1 MATSK
6 QRGLTSFEAGERRRR
21 FGSNVLTPPRRDP
34 WWRQFLVRF
43 DDPVI
48 RILVVAALLSTLT
61 GHLTESAGIA
71 VAILLSTLISFFSEY
86 RANREFDL
94 LNRSRDDVPV
104 RVVRDGNVTTV
115 PRRDVVP
122 GDAVLL
128 EAGEE
133 VPADGSVDEAVSL
146 AVDESRLTGESAPTP
161 KSPSAG
167 AAPREPLASAYPP
180 DAVLRGTM
188 VVDGRGTM
196 TVEAT
201 GDSTEYGRSARA
213 ASEDPGEAT
222 PLQRQAAR
230 LSRGIGAAGFIVAGL
245 TFSALVV
252 RGVVAGGLSWA
263 PFPVHAL
270 LDYAMIAV
278 TIIVAS
284 VPEGLPMSIVLS
296 LAYSMRKMTAANNL
310 VRRMHAC
317 ETVGAAT
324 VICTDKTGTL
334 TRNEM
339 RVQEWG
345 FPGGADSGL
354 PADPYRRRLL
364 VEAVAANTTADLD
377 RSGAEAASPVGN
389 PTEGALLLWLEE
401 NGVDYLPVRERFRV
415 ARQWPFSTERKFMG
429 TLGVSAVTGTAV
441 LYAKG
446 APEIVLSRC
455 SRVMTPRGPEPIGDA
470 TAAIEEALAGF
481 QAAGM
486 RSLGLAFRDAPE
498 DAAGMGLSR
507 AATDLVWLGFAAIA
521 DPVREEV
528 PEAMKECRNAG
539 VRVIVVTGDNP
550 GTARQVARAIGLAGK
565 GGGAHRT
572 GPEFAAMGEEDAKA
586 SSRVLEVLS
595 RARPSDKLRLVRL
608 LKEDGHVVAVTG
620 DGTNDAPALT
630 HADVGLAMGKSG
642 TAVAREASDIVLLD
656 DSFRSIVLGI
666 RWGRSVYLNI
676 QRFLLFQLTVS
687 AAALGTAALGTALA
701 GPFLGIP
708 MPFTVTQILWVNLI
722 MDTFAALALATL
734 PPDDGLMDRPPRDPA
749 EFIVT
754 RPMARNL
761 AATALPF
768 LALFIGGMLWILRD
782 GRATDLELSV
792 FFTTF
797 VMLQFWN
804 LFNARAFGLSRS
816 ALAGLSRNRGFLRI
830 VFLILVGQIL
840 VVQYGGSL
848 FRTVPL
854 PLPYWISIVAG
865 TSTVLWVGE
874 AWRWRLRRRTGS
886 LQT

>member
-1 MATSK
+1 V
-6 QRGLTSFEAGERRRR
+6 QPFVHRGLTSAEVEERRRLC
-21 FGSNVLTPPRRDP
+21 GANVLTPPRRDP
-34 WWRQFLVRF
+34 WWRQCLARF
-43 DDPVI
+43 NDPVI
-48 RILVVAALLSTLT
+48 RVLVVAAILSIAT
-61 GHLTESAGIA
+61 GHPTESAGIA

-94 LNRSRDDVPV
+94 LNRVRDDVPV
-104 RVVRDGNVTTV
+104 KVVRDGNVTTV
-115 PRRDVVP
+115 PRSEVVP
-122 GDAVLL
+122 GDTVLL
-128 EAGEE
+128 DAGEE
-133 VPADGSVDEAVSL
+133 VPADGTVVESVSL
-146 AVDESRLTGESAPTP
+146 SVDESRLTGESVPAS

-167 AAPREPLASAYPP
+167 ADSPDSPASTYPS

-196 TVEAT
+196 TVAAI
-201 GDSTEYGRSARA
+201 GDSTEYGRTARA
-213 ASEDPGEAT
+213 ASEDPGEKT
-222 PLQRQAAR
+222 PLQRQAGR
-230 LSRGIGAAGFIVAGL
+230 LSRVIGIAGFLVAGL
-245 TFSALVV
+245 TFAALVV
-252 RGVVAGGLSWA
+252 RGLVTGDLAFT

-270 LDYAMIAV
+270 MDYAMIAV
-278 TIIVAS
+278 TIIVAA

-345 FPGGADSGL
+345 YPGGVDSGL
-354 PADPYRRRLL
+354 PADPFLRRLL
-364 VEAVAANTTADLD
+364 IEAVAANTTAHLD
-377 RSGAEAASPVGN
+377 RSWDGAAQPVGN

-401 NGVDYLPVRERFRV
+401 SGVDYLPVRERFRT
-415 ARQWPFSTERKFMG
+415 ARQWPFSTERKFMA
-429 TLGVSAVTGTAV
+429 TLGNSGFTGTAV
-441 LYAKG
+441 LYVKG

-455 SRVMTPRGPEPIGDA
+455 SRVMTPRGAEPIGDA
-470 TAAIEEALAGF
+470 GASIEGALARF

-486 RSLGLAFRDAPE
+486 RSLGFAYRDAPSGDGGTDL
-498 DAAGMGLSR
+498 DAA
-507 AATDLVWLGFAAIA
+507 AADLVWVGFAAIA

-528 PEAMKECRNAG
+528 PGAMKECREAG
-539 VRVIVVTGDNP
+539 IRVIVVTGDNSE
-550 GTARQVARAIGLAGK
+550 TARRIANEIGL
-565 GGGAHRT
+565 GGDGDGVHRT

-586 SSRVLEVLS
+586 VTRTLEVLS

-608 LKEDGHVVAVTG
+608 LREDGHVVAVTG
-620 DGTNDAPALT
+620 DGTNDAPALN

-642 TAVAREASDIVLLD
+642 TAVAREASDIILLD

-676 QRFLLFQLTVS
+676 QRFLLFQLTV
-687 AAALGTAALGTALA
+687 TVAALGTALS

-734 PPDDGLMDRPPRDPA
+734 PPHDGLMKRPPRDPA

-754 RPMARNL
+754 RPMAWNL
-761 AATALPF
+761 AATSLPF
-768 LALFIGGMLWILRD
+768 LAFFVGGMLWLLRD
-782 GRATDLELSV
+782 GRVTEIELSV

-804 LFNARAFGLSRS
+804 LFNARAFGLSHS
-816 ALAGLSRNRGFLRI
+816 ALEGLARNRGFLAI
-830 VFLILVGQIL
+830 AFLILAGQVL
-840 VVQYGGSL
+840 VTQYGGTF

-854 PLPYWISIVAG
+854 PLRYWVSIVAG
-865 TSTVLWVGE
+865 TSIVLWIGE
-874 AWRWRLRRRTGS
+874 ARRWRLRRLGAAGS
-886 LQT
+886 SG